1 MAKLTNGL
9 DRFDSSLDRGKEFVV
24 PVGVGMVIRG
34 TLKRIG
40 VRCRILI
47 PL

>member
-1 MAKLTNGL
+1 MPELTIGL

-34 TLKRIG
+34 MLQSGRL
-40 VRCRILI
+40 RCHVLI
-47 PL
+47 PP